1 MMQAYFSVAQAAH
14 RRRGPVYEALL
25 VLIQV
30 SNIFT
35 PDGLYKDLVRIGVR
49 LEQPFI
55 CTIALKIAILFRFV
69 MVEGMSKLENV

>member
-1 MMQAYFSVAQAAH
+1 MMQAYFSVAQDAH
-14 RRRGPVYEALL
+14 RMRGPVYEALL

-35 PDGLYKDLVRIGVR
+35 PDGLYKDLVRTGFG

-55 CTIALKIAILFRFV
+55 GTLALNIAKMFRFV
-69 MVEGMSKLENV
+69 MME